1 MDFETAMKMIL
12 EFQTYSTLC
21 LARLNACKKR
31 VWCSFEHEDDS
42 VRKQVKGVQPNEGE
56 ERPNVRLKER
66 ESVQMKQNG
75 KRSKEQAAMKGVGSV
90 PYGGWDGKSRQRLH
104 VQRDLKQNKKANI
117 NNNNNLPR
125 PFNAL
130 KCHRPV
136 SPPEA
141 GK

>member
-75 KRSKEQAAMKGVGSV
+75 KRSKEQAAMKRVGSV
-90 PYGGWDGKSRQRLH
+90 LYGGWDGKSRQRFACSK
-104 VQRDLKQNKKANI
+104 RT
-117 NNNNNLPR
+117 
-125 PFNAL
+125 
-130 KCHRPV
+130 
-136 SPPEA
+136 
-141 GK
+141 